1 MRIVNSFV
9 LELREYKGIS
19 IVTRIKFDNSATS
32 ENLNELKGYHGLT
45 KEHWQNLD
53 TELAKLF
60 YNFSDEALKD
70 CQFREKVLKLD
81 EYRVEITIS
90 SISMK
95 ALLACLGHA
104 TFENKTKTIAL
115 DLFIRRREKVKKA
128 SRRLKMLVSPTCSA
142 AAELEYCPQPVSN
155 VSPCIES
162 NCLLYVPSKIENKAS
177 NSNPVN
183 IDLDDEERYSP
194 ELKKEYHLPV
204 YKPMPIKKDSNQLP
218 YTSKKKQKM
227 NIVMNKLDTAGNN
240 LLIDNQIATH
250 HILVTEENNFF
261 MLKENLNASQ
271 HQNCQGDNNQLRYIQ
286 SQKDVLKSQRIES
299 DKRDN
304 ESQEDLSKRKKY
316 TSLKKREDSNQV
328 LKTDCIEKGRAVSK
342 TMKEI
347 FGSEPESDES

>member
-1 MRIVNSFV
+1 
-9 LELREYKGIS
+9 
-19 IVTRIKFDNSATS
+19 
-32 ENLNELKGYHGLT
+32 
-45 KEHWQNLD
+45 
-53 TELAKLF
+53 
-60 YNFSDEALKD
+60 
-70 CQFREKVLKLD
+70 
-81 EYRVEITIS
+81 
-90 SISMK
+90 
-95 ALLACLGHA
+95 
-104 TFENKTKTIAL
+104 
-115 DLFIRRREKVKKA
+115 
-128 SRRLKMLVSPTCSA
+128 
-142 AAELEYCPQPVSN
+142 
-155 VSPCIES
+155 
-162 NCLLYVPSKIENKAS
+162 
-177 NSNPVN
+177 
-183 IDLDDEERYSP
+183 
-194 ELKKEYHLPV
+194 
-204 YKPMPIKKDSNQLP
+204 MPIKKDSNQLP